1 MVLAGTSVLLA
12 GCGGSS
18 FQALPVQEAAVKKVE
33 FTEDIQTVSTLEAK
47 DLVALAAQA
56 GGRIDELKIAQGD
69 LVEAGQLLLVLDQE
83 QENARLRS
91 EVAKAETDKLNYQR
105 YEYLASQGAVSEM
118 QRDQRRQAYISS
130 RERAIAQQATVGYS
144 NLTSPMAGTVADVKV
159 KLGDVLR
166 QGDVF
171 TLLVKNNTL
180 KARIDIPAKFGDRVE
195 VGQTV
200 KLMKPGVSEPIA
212 TSTVSSAPSTQPSN
226 PEPRGCSSKPSLRI
240 PTAAC
245 EPANGYSPA
254 FNWAAKSLMPCPSPR
269 WPPHRAR
276 TLCFALAASSS

>member
-1 MVLAGTSVLLA
+1 MHGNINERRAPVSEPVKPISKSKCGT
-12 GCGGSS
+12 
-18 FQALPVQEAAVKKVE
+18 QTAVKKVE

-69 LVEAGQLLLVLDQE
+69 LVKAGQLLLVLDQE

-91 EVAKAETDKLNYQR
+91 EAAKAETDKLNYQR

-130 RERAIAQQATVGYS
+130 RERAVAQQATVGYS

-171 TLLVKNNTL
+171 TMLVKNNTL
-180 KARIDIPAKFGDRVE
+180 EARVDIPAKFGDRVE

-200 KLMKPGVSEPIA
+200 KLMKPGVSDPIA
-212 TSTVSSAPSTQPSN
+212 TSTVRVGMEALPP
-226 PEPRGCSSKPSLRI
+226 G
-240 PTAAC
+240 
-245 EPANGYSPA
+245 PANINKYTIVHVEFKPKTA
-254 FNWAAKSLMPCPSPR
+254 NR
-269 WPPHRAR
+269 
-276 TLCFALAASSS
+276 